1 MTSLIYFVEDVTML
15 RKVIAQSMY
24 NAVVTAL
31 KAQSFYSRRN
41 VSVTDIEPKQKEA
54 MSRCVKIYV
63 WAS

>member
-15 RKVIAQSMY
+15 RKVMY
-24 NAVVTAL
+24 NAVVIAL

-54 MSRCVKIYV
+54 ISSYVKISV